1 MAKSSS
7 HWINC
12 NGAKNFYGNEK
23 YNKGVN
29 MAYVK
34 PEDVVEDMLQAGA
47 SKGALSVKD
56 LLIRGILS
64 GVFLGYATTLAIA
77 AATQT
82 GLGIVGAIIFP
93 VGFVMIIL
101 LGLELATGNFALM
114 PIAVMD
120 GRTSMGKLAFNWTWV
135 LIGNL
140 IGGILYA
147 FLYYIVM
154 TKMGHVDPATITATR
169 KIMAIAEKK
178 TLAYASLGFAGIV
191 SAFTSAVLCNWM
203 VTLGAVMALTSTTT
217 IGKIGAMWL
226 PIMTFFALGY
236 EHAIVN
242 MFVIPAGIMLGANV
256 TVADW
261 WLWNEIPV
269 ILGNIVGGMLFTGMA
284 LYVTARKKVALI

>member
-1 MAKSSS
+1 
-7 HWINC
+7 
-12 NGAKNFYGNEK
+12 
-23 YNKGVN
+23 

-34 PEDVVEDMLQAGA
+34 PENVVENMLQAGKA
-47 SKGALSVKD
+47 KAGLSIKD
-56 LLIRGILS
+56 MLIRGTLS

-82 GLGIVGAIIFP
+82 HLGIVGAIIFP

-101 LGLELATGNFALM
+101 LGLELATGNFALL

-120 GRTSMGKLAFNWTWV
+120 GRINMKQLVYNWTWV

-140 IGGILYA
+140 IGGIMYA
-147 FLYYIVM
+147 FLYYVVM
-154 TKMGHVDPATITATR
+154 TKMGHVDPVTIAATK
-169 KIMAIAEKK
+169 KIIAVAEHK
-178 TLAYASLGFAGIV
+178 TIAYAHLGFAGMI

-203 VTLGAVMALTSTTT
+203 VTLGVVMALTATTT
-217 IGKIGAMWL
+217 VGKITAMWL
-226 PIMTFFALGY
+226 PIMTFFGLGY

-256 TVADW
+256 SIADW
-261 WLWNEIPV
+261 WVWNEIPV

-284 LYVTARKKVALI
+284 LYITARKKAAA